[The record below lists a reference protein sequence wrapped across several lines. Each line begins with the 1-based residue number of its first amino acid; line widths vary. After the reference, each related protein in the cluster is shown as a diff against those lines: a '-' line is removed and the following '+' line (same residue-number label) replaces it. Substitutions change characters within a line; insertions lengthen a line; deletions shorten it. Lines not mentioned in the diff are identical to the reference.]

1 MGRMRGFKS
10 IFARRFR
17 KDLAEIGRI
26 QVIIY
31 IQGKLSLMVS
41 EISNI

>member
-1 MGRMRGFKS
+1 MGRMRGFKGTFS
-10 IFARRFR
+10 RRSR
-17 KDLAEIGRI
+17 RDLAEIGRI

-41 EISNI
+41 KYPT